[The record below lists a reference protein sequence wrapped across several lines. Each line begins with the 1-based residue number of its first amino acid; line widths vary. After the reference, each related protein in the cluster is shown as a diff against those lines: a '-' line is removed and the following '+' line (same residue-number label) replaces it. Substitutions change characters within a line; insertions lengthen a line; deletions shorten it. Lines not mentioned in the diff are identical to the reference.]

1 MIKNSTLSL
10 IRKDEMNFKNLF
22 SICIGNQYLHQ
33 RRFLDYIGKY
43 SHRDLDLTTGSLL
56 LDGMNFNVE
65 CIGTTSNN
73 DYYWCSSE
81 IEKVIPDEYVNLMI
95 KTRQILEKINVLS
108 FLTDSKI
115 VVEGDING
123 YNLSMIYIAFCPE
136 EVSYYCVT
144 DDASGSN
151 IYLFVKNLP
160 NNIFKPIESFEL
172 FGVIN
177 EIISTFN
184 VDLRLMIKALLME
197 SDIPFEEEENK
208 IIVHFSETSIITLT
222 LAEDGNVKMEGYL

>member
-1 MIKNSTLSL
+1 MIKNDTLSL
-10 IRKDEMNFKNLF
+10 INKDEMNFKNLF

-33 RRFLDYIGKY
+33 RRFIDYIGKY
-43 SHRDLDLTTGSLL
+43 SHLDVDLTMGILL
-56 LDGMNFNVE
+56 LDEKKFNIE
-65 CIGTTSNN
+65 CIGSTSKY
-73 DYYWCSSE
+73 DSYWCSSE

-95 KTRQILEKINVLS
+95 KTRQILEKINILN

-136 EVSYYCVT
+136 EVAYFCANEP
-144 DDASGSN
+144 ASGSSV
-151 IYLFVKNLP
+151 YMFVKNLP
-160 NNIFKPIESFEL
+160 KNIFRPIESYEL

-184 VDLRLMIKALLME
+184 VDSKLMVKALLME
-197 SDIPFEEEENK
+197 SDIAFEEENDK
-208 IIVHFSETSIITLT
+208 IIAIFPERSKIEFEFEGNNFSGMHGVL
-222 LAEDGNVKMEGYL
+222 